1 MMHLKKGWKMELTEK
16 LKHLEENISLL
27 KEIKSNLSLNDI
39 KSNKRYEWEIRYG
52 LFESIQ
58 IVIDISC
65 KVSSYFNLGNPKTYK
80 DCIELLIK
88 YNYLSDDIAKKT
100 ISMVGLRNL
109 LVHEYVKIDDEKLY
123 QFLDYLDD
131 FIAFVNEIKKNL

>member
-1 MMHLKKGWKMELTEK
+1 MELTEK
-16 LKHLEENISLL
+16 LKHLEENISTL
-27 KEIKSNLSLNDI
+27 KEIKSNVSLDDI

-65 KVSSYFNLGNPKTYK
+65 KISSHFNLGNPKTYK
-80 DCIELLIK
+80 ECIELLIK
-88 YNYLSDDIAKKT
+88 YHYLSDEIAKKT

-131 FIAFVNEIKKNL
+131 FVSFVDEIKKNL